1 MALEPSLHRS
11 FYRQRVK
18 ASGAALV
25 DNTVEE
31 PASSKTWTGGS
42 EGGGKVKTNG
52 ERHRKIGSNRPVID
66 PASRNAYFN
75 FVEVVCSNL
84 CTVSLHLR

>member
-42 EGGGKVKTNG
+42 EGGNVKTSG
-52 ERHRKIGSNRPVID
+52 EIEREREKQEKLDQIGQSSIQLQEMPI
-66 PASRNAYFN
+66 
-75 FVEVVCSNL
+75 L
-84 CTVSLHLR
+84 

>member
-42 EGGGKVKTNG
+42 EGGGRSRQM
-52 ERHRKIGSNRPVID
+52 ERDTEKLDQIGQSSIQLQEMPI
-66 PASRNAYFN
+66 
-75 FVEVVCSNL
+75 L
-84 CTVSLHLR
+84 IL

>member
-1 MALEPSLHRS
+1 MDPGADGLEPSLHRS

-31 PASSKTWTGGS
+31 PASSQTWTGGS
-42 EGGGKVKTNG
+42 EGGRSRQVEREERERIGKLDQ
-52 ERHRKIGSNRPVID
+52 IGQSSIQLQEMPI
-66 PASRNAYFN
+66 
-75 FVEVVCSNL
+75 L
-84 CTVSLHLR
+84 

>member
-42 EGGGKVKTNG
+42 EGGRSRQV
-52 ERHRKIGSNRPVID
+52 ERGREREREKQEKLDQIGQSSIQLQEMPI
-66 PASRNAYFN
+66 
-75 FVEVVCSNL
+75 L
-84 CTVSLHLR
+84 

>member
-42 EGGGKVKTNG
+42 EGGRSRQV
-52 ERHRKIGSNRPVID
+52 EREREREKQEKLDQIGQSSIQLQEMPI
-66 PASRNAYFN
+66 
-75 FVEVVCSNL
+75 L
-84 CTVSLHLR
+84 

>member
-42 EGGGKVKTNG
+42 EGGGEGQDKWRETQKNWI
-52 ERHRKIGSNRPVID
+52 KS
-66 PASRNAYFN
+66 ASQKLSAA
-75 FVEVVCSNL
+75 SSSIIL
-84 CTVSLHLR
+84 